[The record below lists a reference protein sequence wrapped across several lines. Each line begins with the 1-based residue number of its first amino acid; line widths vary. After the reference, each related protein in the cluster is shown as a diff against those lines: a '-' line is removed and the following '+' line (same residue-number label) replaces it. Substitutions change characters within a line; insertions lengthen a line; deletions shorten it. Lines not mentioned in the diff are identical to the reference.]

1 MSTGYVRRW
10 HVLGRLLTIVLLAG
24 IGSLLPAAQS
34 QANDSIP
41 EGPCVRINS
50 HLASGRCPTVPLHFD
65 PPLCRYCPVHF
76 NIDVVLPPEA
86 AFEVPGLIV
95 TAIGAAVDAYRTGN
109 PRLTAIQVSALRG
122 AARLLDGNP
131 LAAIDV
137 GYMSGRR
144 FVPNSSPA
152 LDEAATQVAVGIGD
166 FQRAL
171 DAPAEAER
179 LEAAGLAAL
188 AAAAKIIGSGIP
200 IPA

>member
-1 MSTGYVRRW
+1 VSTGYVRRW
-10 HVLGRLLTIVLLAG
+10 HVLGRVLAIVLLAG
-24 IGSLLPAAQS
+24 IGALAPAAS
-34 QANDSIP
+34 AQADDYVP
-41 EGPCVRINS
+41 DGPCVRIN
-50 HLASGRCPTVPLHFD
+50 AGIVVYRCPKVPLHFD
-65 PPLCRYCPVHF
+65 PTLCRNCPVHF
-76 NIDVVLPPEA
+76 NVDVVLPPEA

-95 TAIGAAVDAYRTGN
+95 TAIDAAVDAYRTGN

-122 AARLLDGNP
+122 VARLLDGNP

-137 GYMSGRR
+137 GYLSGRQ
-144 FVPNSSPA
+144 FVPYSTPA
-152 LDEAATQVAVGIGD
+152 LDEAATQVAAGIED

-200 IPA
+200 IPS